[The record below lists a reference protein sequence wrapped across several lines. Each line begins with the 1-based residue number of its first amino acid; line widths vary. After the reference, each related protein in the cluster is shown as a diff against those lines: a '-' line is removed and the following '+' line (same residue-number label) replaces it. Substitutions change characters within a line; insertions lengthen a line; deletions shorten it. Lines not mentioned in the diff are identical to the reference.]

1 MGEEGNGQRV
11 ATITITFDMQTGA
24 LNVNGPMQ
32 DKVLC
37 YGMLELAKD
46 VIRATTTSP
55 IEVPKMELPKILK
68 VC

>member
-1 MGEEGNGQRV
+1 MGEEGNGRRV
-11 ATITITFDMQTGA
+11 ASITITFDMETGA

-55 IEVPKMELPKILK
+55 IEVPKIPMSRLLK
-68 VC
+68 SC